1 MAYLKM
7 LTNTIKHRPWPLPAG
22 NWTYYQEWNNALFLH
37 WKIPV
42 DLLRPFVPSRLEPD
56 ETEGSAWV
64 SLVAFTMEKI
74 RPRLLPAVPAISN
87 FHELNLRTYV
97 SHNGKK
103 GVYFLSIEAQKTI
116 SAFVAR
122 SFSGLPYR
130 KADMNRMFTA
140 AGHQYNSYNK
150 ESDFRLNTTFTTG
163 EALTDRQNLDT
174 WLTERYCLYTET
186 KKELFR
192 FDIHHETW
200 PLLEVSLTK
209 LEVQYRIGS
218 FDLSVR
224 PPDLVHYSTGVRVLA
239 WNKTLL

>member
-1 MAYLKM
+1 MSYIKT
-7 LTNTIKHRPWPLPAG
+7 LTNNTAHRPWPLPTG

-37 WKIPV
+37 WKVPA
-42 DLLRPFVPSRLEPD
+42 DLLRPFVPSRLELD
-56 ETEGSAWV
+56 EMQGAAWI

-74 RPRLLPAVPAISN
+74 RPRLLPAIPVISN

-97 SHNGKK
+97 SHGDKK

-116 SAFVAR
+116 SVFVAR
-122 SFSGLPYR
+122 NLSGLPYR
-130 KADMNRMFTA
+130 KAAMNRLATD
-140 AGHQYNSYNK
+140 AGQHYDAYNK
-150 ESDFRLNTTFTTG
+150 ESDFRLYTIFTTG
-163 EALTDRQNLDT
+163 EAITEKQDLDN

-192 FDIHHETW
+192 FDIHHEAW
-200 PLLEVSLTK
+200 PLCEVSLTK

-224 PPDLVHYSTGVRVLA
+224 RPDLVHYSPGVRVLA
-239 WNKTLL
+239 WDKTLL